1 MKVVPG
7 KRYTR
12 QQLAEAIDQSTADE
26 LKLQGYVL
34 QYDALSQTY
43 GVVPWYEAGGAE
55 SFGPYSSKVTQTG
68 LRAPR
73 GGSASFGPP
82 PDPIKKRTPM
92 ERVDSLMLKLVD
104 DCKRTGTIPLVDDAR
119 IKLLVGESWRAGK
132 QLTGED
138 IRRVA
143 SNLLARAEKEK
154 QLADFKKV
162 GDYNPSN

>member
-12 QQLAEAIDQSTADE
+12 QQLSEAINQATADE

-43 GVVPWYEAGGAE
+43 GVVPWHEAGGAE
-55 SFGPYSSKVTQTG
+55 NFGPQSSTVTQTG

-73 GGSASFGPP
+73 MGQGTFAPV
-82 PDPIKKRTPM
+82 DPIKKRTPM
-92 ERVDSLMLKLVD
+92 ERVDSLMLRLVD

-119 IKLLVGESWRAGK
+119 IKLLVGEAWKAGK
-132 QLTGED
+132 NLTAED
-138 IRRVA
+138 IRTVA
-143 SNLLARAEKEK
+143 ANLLKRAEKEK
-154 QLADFKKV
+154 QFTDYKKF
-162 GDYNPSN
+162 

>member
-1 MKVVPG
+1 VKVVPG

-34 QYDALSQTY
+34 QYDVLSQTY
-43 GVVPWYEAGGAE
+43 GVVPWYEAASGAE
-55 SFGPYSSKVTQTG
+55 FGTFRQDN
-68 LRAPR
+68 R
-73 GGSASFGPP
+73 GGTGAFAPL
-82 PDPIKKRTPM
+82 DPIKKRTPM
-92 ERVDSLMLKLVD
+92 ERVDSMMLRLVD
-104 DCKRTGTIPLVDDAR
+104 DCKRTGTLPLVDDVR
-119 IKLLVGESWRAGK
+119 IKQLVGESWRAGK

>member
-1 MKVVPG
+1 VKVVPG

-12 QQLAEAIDQSTADE
+12 QQLSEAIDQSTADE

-34 QYDALSQTY
+34 QYDVLTQTY

-55 SFGPYSSKVTQTG
+55 NFGPKSSKVTQTG
-68 LRAPR
+68 LRKPR
-73 GGSASFGPP
+73 MGTGGFVPL
-82 PDPIKKRTPM
+82 DPIRKRTPM
-92 ERVDSLMLKLVD
+92 ERVDSLMLRFID

-143 SNLLARAEKEK
+143 ANLLARAEKEK

-162 GDYNPSN
+162 SDYNPSN

>member
-43 GVVPWYEAGGAE
+43 GVVPWHQAGGGE
-55 SFGPYSSKVTQTG
+55 KFGTLRSK
-68 LRAPR
+68 PR
-73 GGSASFGPP
+73 GGEGVFAPI
-82 PDPIKKRTPM
+82 DPIRKRTPM
-92 ERVDSLMLKLVD
+92 ERVDSLMLRLVD

-119 IKLLVGESWRAGK
+119 IKLLVGESWKAGK
-132 QLTGED
+132 NLSAED
-138 IRRVA
+138 IRTVA
-143 SNLLARAEKEK
+143 ANLLRRAEKEK

-162 GDYNPSN
+162 ADYNPSN

>member
-26 LKLQGYVL
+26 LKLKGYVL
-34 QYDALSQTY
+34 QYDALSSTY
-43 GVVPWYEAGGAE
+43 GVVPWYEAGGGE
-55 SFGPYSSKVTQTG
+55 QFGT

-73 GGSASFGPP
+73 GGQAQFEA
-82 PDPIKKRTPM
+82 PDPIKRRTPM
-92 ERVDSLMLKLVD
+92 ERVDSLMLRLVD
-104 DCKRTGTIPLVDDAR
+104 DCKRTGTIPGLEDWR
-119 IKLLVGESWRAGK
+119 IKLLVGESWKAGK
-132 QLTGED
+132 NLSGED

-143 SNLLARAEKEK
+143 ANLLARAEKEK

-162 GDYNPSN
+162 ADYSPTT